1 MRYWALVRAG
11 FRRYA
16 SYRAATVAGV
26 FTNTVFGFIRAA
38 ILIAALEAGGNI
50 AGYDRASALTYVFLG
65 QALIMTMAIWR
76 WVDLATRI
84 KSGDVVTDLQRPIG
98 MQSLYMAE
106 DYGRGL
112 YHLLARGVPPMLIGA
127 LVYTLQFPSSAFT
140 WLAFFVSVLLGIGV
154 SFGIRFLWNLSAFW
168 TLDEGGLA
176 VMASFC
182 ATLLSGL
189 ALPLGFFPAWAQRIM
204 TLLPWASMIQIPI
217 DVFLGRH
224 TGAGLAGALAL
235 QTAWVVALFLVGR
248 AVLAS
253 ATRRVVVQGG

>member
-1 MRYWALVRAG
+1 VRYWALVRAG

-38 ILIAALEAGGNI
+38 ILLAAIEAGGEI
-50 AGYDRASALTYVFLG
+50 GGYDRQAALSYVFLG

-76 WVDLATRI
+76 WIELATRI
-84 KSGDVVTDLQRPIG
+84 KSGDVVTDLQRPMD
-98 MQSLYMAE
+98 MQTMYMAE

-112 YHLLARGVPPMLIGA
+112 YQILARGIPPMVIGA
-127 LVYTLQFPSSAFT
+127 LVYTLQWPTSPFM
-140 WLAFFVSVLLGIGV
+140 WLAFGVSVLLGIGV
-154 SFGIRFLWNLSAFW
+154 SFGVRFLWNLAAFW
-168 TLDEGGLA
+168 VLDDSGLVVA
-176 VMASFC
+176 ASLC

-189 ALPLGFFPAWAQRIM
+189 ALPLAFYPTWAERIM
-204 TLLPWASMIQIPI
+204 TVLPWASMIQIPI

-235 QTAWVVALFLVGR
+235 QAAWLVALYLLGR
-248 AVLAS
+248 GVLGV
-253 ATRRVVVQGG
+253 ATKRVVVQGG